1 MSTNAIESRKIIAA
15 SAIGEK
21 SGPIGPVSKVKIAFF
36 IASIPYVRGFTFAA
50 ICKISGR
57 SLTGYIAPERK
68 NMGIMIKFIMTL
80 KLS

>member
-1 MSTNAIESRKIIAA
+1 MRTNTIDNRKIIEA

-21 SGPIGPVSKVKIAFF
+21 SGPIGPVSCVKIAFL
-36 IASIPYVRGFTFAA
+36 IASIPYVRGFTLAA

-68 NMGIMIKFIMTL
+68 NMGIIIKFIMTL

>member
-1 MSTNAIESRKIIAA
+1 MRTNAIDNRKIIAA

-21 SGPIGPVSKVKIAFF
+21 SGPIGPVYCAKITFF
-36 IASIPYVRGFTFAA
+36 KASMPYVRGFTFAA
-50 ICKISGR
+50 ICRIFGR

-68 NMGIMIKFIMTL
+68 NMGMMMKFMMTL